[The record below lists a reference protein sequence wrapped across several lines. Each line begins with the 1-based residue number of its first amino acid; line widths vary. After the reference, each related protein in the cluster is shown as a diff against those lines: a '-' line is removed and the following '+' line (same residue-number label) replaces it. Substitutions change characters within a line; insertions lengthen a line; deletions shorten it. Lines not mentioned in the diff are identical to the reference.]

1 MTAMNVVRMRVKAG
15 REDAFIRFHE
25 DRALAPLKGMD
36 RLRLVKTGDR
46 EYLVLGH
53 WESMDA
59 LATARPAMIAM
70 LDQFRDDLEDLGSGL
85 GVTDPRSGEVVLD
98 RAGCAAPHRTL
109 VRRPASPAD
118 VSASRIWIN
127 GEG

>member
-15 REDAFIRFHE
+15 REDAFIRFHK
-25 DRALAPLKGMD
+25 DRPLAPLKGME

-70 LDQFRDDLEDLGSGL
+70 LDQFRDDLEDLGGGL

-98 RAGCAAPHRTL
+98 RTG
-109 VRRPASPAD
+109 
-118 VSASRIWIN
+118 
-127 GEG
+127 

>member
-15 REDAFIRFHE
+15 REDAFLRFHE
-25 DRALAPLKGMD
+25 DRSLNALKGMKS
-36 RLRLVKTGDR
+36 LRLVKTGDR

-59 LATARPAMIAM
+59 LASARPEMIGM
-70 LDQFRDDLEDLGSGL
+70 LDTFRADLEDLGGGL

-98 RAGCAAPHRTL
+98 R
-109 VRRPASPAD
+109 
-118 VSASRIWIN
+118 SA
-127 GEG
+127 